1 MSFQNNNQLSEYIND
16 VFFETGTYLGH
27 AARSAADLGFKKVIT
42 VELQERLYLESK
54 ELSKD
59 YPQIEFYLGDSP
71 QVMKE
76 ILPTIDRRIT
86 FWLDAH
92 IDGGNYVPGLTPE
105 IRQCPLYE
113 ELDFLKT
120 LSRNDHTIIIDDM
133 RIIGVL
139 GWGIGTYKDE
149 LIRKLKEI
157 NPDYEISFID
167 GCEPNDIL
175 VAKI

>member
-1 MSFQNNNQLSEYIND
+1 MPPALLQQVL
-16 VFFETGTYLGH
+16 LH
-27 AARSAADLGFKKVIT
+27 AATACAARAAADLGFKKIIT

-71 QVMKE
+71 QIMKE
-76 ILPTIDRRIT
+76 ILPTVEGRIT

-92 IDGGNYVPGLTPE
+92 IDGGNYVPGVTPE

-120 LSRNDHTIIIDDM
+120 LTRKDHTIIIDDM

-139 GWGIGTYKDE
+139 GWGVGTYKEE

-157 NPDYEISFID
+157 NPDYRISFID
-167 GCEPNDIL
+167 GYEPNDIL
-175 VAKI
+175 VAQV